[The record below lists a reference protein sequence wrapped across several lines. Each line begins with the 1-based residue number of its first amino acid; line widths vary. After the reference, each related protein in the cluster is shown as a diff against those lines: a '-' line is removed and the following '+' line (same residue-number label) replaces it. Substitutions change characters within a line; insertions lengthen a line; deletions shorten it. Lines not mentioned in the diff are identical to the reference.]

1 MKQNKMNAGQTF
13 GEKKMKAKVKVK
25 VKAMRISVIRVSIIG
40 LSVFPSII
48 RVYMLPV
55 PDTDR
60 TMGHNIDVHSL
71 LKILFI

>member
-25 VKAMRISVIRVSIIG
+25 VKAMRISIIRVSIIMVG
-40 LSVFPSII
+40 E
-48 RVYMLPV
+48 LPD
-55 PDTDR
+55 DTDR